1 MRIPEE
7 IISDLVNKLDI
18 VQYIGKYVGL
28 EKKGHNHFGCCPFH
42 EENTPSFSVS
52 ETKHIF
58 HCFGCGEGGGIIQFA
73 MQYHKISFIDA
84 VFLLADE
91 IGYDLSNYKQAKV
104 QRKQSPEEVAYYETF
119 GETQKL
125 YSYLLTTA
133 SAKEAQV
140 YLQERKIDQTLQKHF
155 GLGYAPAASI
165 LQTHFN
171 SKAMPLK
178 SAYEGS
184 LIRDGEHSTYDFF
197 RNRIMFP
204 IKDAR
209 GNVIA
214 YTARKLPSDTNE
226 ESPKYLNSPET
237 PFFKKGEILYNLD
250 IALPYIKTEKK
261 IYIFEGITDVIS
273 AYRNEI
279 KNGVAVL
286 GTALTEEHA
295 KMISR
300 LNVSVVLCF
309 DGDKAGMNAAIKSG
323 DILLQHHIDVTVVQL
338 PSGLDPDTYFEKHTK
353 TDFTLLSN
361 NALDF
366 ILYKA
371 HKLKEVYRLSQLAE
385 QNQYLEQLFSS
396 VLHYHQNS
404 DQMHFLHK
412 IAEIAQIEEQR
423 VIQRFQEKNTQ
434 SKQTNYRAQT
444 IIKNQQVTA
453 NIATSSIEEKM
464 LKILLDK
471 HEIYEQFSNQKG
483 YFTNNDFQTAY
494 RLISE
499 YRLQFPHIDEVDINH
514 FLSIF
519 TIEKSIQSIIV
530 NTCFRQNVDLKTI
543 EDYEQLLQ
551 RYFEKLRRDQFKDQ
565 KTYNLQKEDISLEQI
580 NKLIQMKK
588 DITKK

>member
-7 IISDLVNKLDI
+7 VISDLVSKLDI

-28 EKKGHNHFGCCPFH
+28 EKRGHNHFGCCPFH

-52 ETKHIF
+52 DTKHIF

-73 MQYHKISFIDA
+73 MQYHKVSFIDA

-91 IGYDLSNYKQAKV
+91 IGYDLSNYKQAQV
-104 QRKQSPEEVAYYETF
+104 QRKQSPAEVAYYETF
-119 GETQKL
+119 SETQKL

-133 SAKEAQV
+133 SAKEAQA
-140 YLQERKIDQTLQKHF
+140 YLQERKIDQELQKQF

-171 SKAMPLK
+171 SKEMPLK
-178 SAYEGS
+178 SAYDGS

-204 IKDAR
+204 IKDAK

-214 YTARKLPSDTNE
+214 YTARKLPSDTNV

-250 IALPYIKTEKK
+250 VALPHIKSEKK
-261 IYIFEGITDVIS
+261 IYIFEGITDVI
-273 AYRNEI
+273 AAHRNEI

-295 KMISR
+295 KMIAR
-300 LNVSVVLCF
+300 LNASVVLCF

-338 PSGLDPDTYFEKHTK
+338 PNALDPDSYFETSTK
-353 TDFTLLSN
+353 TDFMLLSN

-371 HKLKEVYRLSQLAE
+371 HKLKESYRLSQLSE
-385 QNQYLEQLFSS
+385 QNQYLEQLFTS
-396 VLHYHQNS
+396 VSQYHQSS
-404 DQMHFLHK
+404 DQMHFLIK
-412 IAEIAQIEEQR
+412 IAEIAQIDEQLI
-423 VIQRFQEKNTQ
+423 IQRFQEKNKNTDIQ
-434 SKQTNYRAQT
+434 KRTYQVSDAVK
-444 IIKNQQVTA
+444 IKN
-453 NIATSSIEEKM
+453 TSAAPIEEKM
-464 LKILLDK
+464 LKLLLDK
-471 HEIYEQFSNQKG
+471 NEIYDHFTQQNG
-483 YFTNNDFQTAY
+483 YFTNSDFQAAY

-499 YRLQFPHIDEVDINH
+499 YRLQFPHIDEIDINH
-514 FLSIF
+514 FLSFF
-519 TIEKSIQSIIV
+519 TIDKAIQTLIV
-530 NTCFRQNVDLKTI
+530 NARFRQIVDLKAK
-543 EDYEQLLQ
+543 EDYDQLLQ
-551 RYFEKLRRDQFKDQ
+551 RYFEKLKRDQFKDQ

-588 DITKK
+588 DITK